1 MFRPM
6 SPRLRTVTLLHALLI
21 PITACSSSAPSPAS
35 RPPPA
40 RAQPRPP
47 SAVPSSAPP
56 AAAVDMLRDVSA
68 ERLEK
73 DVVALAGFGT
83 RHTLSDTE
91 SPTRGIGAARR
102 WIKAEMERAAAQSGR
117 EPGARMQVSFDSH
130 RVEPDGDRIAR
141 TVDVVNVVAVLPGA
155 MREAA
160 ARRYYVIGHYDSR
173 RSDPLD
179 EKGDSPGANDDASG
193 TAVAIELA
201 RVLASRKLDATVVF
215 MATAGEEQGLFGAK
229 RHAAAARAAG
239 ADIRGVLSND
249 IVGDPTAP
257 SGAVH
262 RDRIRVFSEGLPEEA
277 SPEQLA
283 ELRRLA
289 GESDSP
295 SRQLARYVA
304 EVAAWHDL
312 AVQPQ
317 LIFRQDR
324 FLRGGDHRAFNA
336 SGYPAVR
343 FTVVEEHYNRQH
355 QDVRSEGGVEYGDLP
370 VHVDGAY
377 LAEVAR
383 VNAAALMHLASAPS
397 APADAR
403 IITAELANDTT
414 IRWSASPEPDVAGYE
429 VLWRETTSPVW
440 QEARDVGAVTEA
452 TLPMSKDNWFFAVR
466 AYDKDGYRSPAS
478 FPRAAEK

>member
-1 MFRPM
+1 MFRAM
-6 SPRLRTVTLLHALLI
+6 SLRRRSSLVHALLI
-21 PITACSSSAPSPAS
+21 SVTACSSSAPSPAT
-35 RPPPA
+35 RPSPSA
-40 RAQPRPP
+40 RAQPARSPT
-47 SAVPSSAPP
+47 AVPSGAPP
-56 AAAVDMLRDVSA
+56 AAAVDMLRDISA

-73 DVVALAGFGT
+73 DVAALAGFGT

-102 WIKAEMERAAAQSGR
+102 WIKAEMERGAAQSGG
-117 EPGARMQVSFDSH
+117 EPARMKVSFDSH
-130 RVEPDGDRIAR
+130 RVEPDGDRITRA
-141 TVDVVNVVAVLPGA
+141 VDVVNVVAVLPGT
-155 MREAA
+155 MPEAA

-193 TAVAIELA
+193 TAVTIELA
-201 RVLASRKLDATVVF
+201 RVFARRKLDATVVF
-215 MATAGEEQGLFGAK
+215 MATAGEEQGLFGAE
-229 RHAAAARAAG
+229 RHAAAARKSG
-239 ADIRGVLSND
+239 IDIRGVLSND

-262 RDRIRVFSEGLPEEA
+262 RDRIRLFSEGLPDEA
-277 SPEQLA
+277 TAEQLA

-295 SRQLARYVA
+295 SRQLARHVA

-370 VHVDGAY
+370 AHVDARY

-403 IITAELANDTT
+403 IITAELTNDTA

-466 AYDKDGYRSPAS
+466 AYDRDGYRSPAS
-478 FPRAAEK
+478 FPRAADR